1 VSRPRNPL
9 GAESAVRAAR
19 ACQGFTYLGLLFI
32 ITLMGLMAALAGSTW
47 RFTAQRDRERELL
60 FVGRE
65 YQRAIGCHLKAHAA
79 QPQPYPTS
87 LAQMLTNTDDSTVKR
102 CLRRLYPDPITDS
115 NDWGLVR
122 TPEGGISGVYSRST
136 LAPLRQRGVYAG
148 DSIDLSAK
156 SYLDLKFMAVTLPA
170 VANGQAGSSE
180 GEPSQP
186 APPSDYGIEH
196 N

>member
-1 VSRPRNPL
+1 MSRPRNPL
-9 GAESAVRAAR
+9 RAEPVVRSAR
-19 ACQGFTYLGLLFI
+19 ACQGFTYIGLLFI
-32 ITLMGLMAALAGSTW
+32 ITLMGLVAALAGSTW

-65 YQRAIGCHLKAHAA
+65 YQRAIGCHVKAHAA

-87 LAQMLTNTDDSTVKR
+87 LAQMLGSPGELTVRR

-115 NDWGLVR
+115 DDWGLVR

-148 DSIDLSAK
+148 DSMDLSAK
-156 SYLDLKFMAVTLPA
+156 SYLDLKFMAATPPA
-170 VANGQAGSSE
+170 VANGQAGLSE

-186 APPSDYGIEH
+186 APPSDYGIDH